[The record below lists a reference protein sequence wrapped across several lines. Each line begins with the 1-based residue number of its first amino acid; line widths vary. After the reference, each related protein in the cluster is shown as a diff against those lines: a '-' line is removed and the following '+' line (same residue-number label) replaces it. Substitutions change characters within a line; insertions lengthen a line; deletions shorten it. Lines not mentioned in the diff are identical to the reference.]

1 MGPPVALRLALKDI
15 AVTEFVLQR
24 RDDNVAIVTLNRP
37 DKLNAVSSALRLGL
51 IQSLREA
58 DADKGVRAIVVTGAG
73 RAFCAGQDLSEAVG
87 YEMADIRGWLDEQ
100 RMMYQ
105 SFRDLSKP
113 CIAAIN
119 GTAAGAGFQMTLCA
133 DLRITH
139 AAVKLGQPEVRAGL
153 ASIVGSY
160 LMSLHVGL
168 GINVELSLCGTLM
181 SGERACAVG
190 LVNELVAKDEVVS
203 RSVERAKELAAL
215 DPVAISLTKR
225 RFRETTQA
233 GFDSACDAG
242 VRSQLE
248 AYATGGP
255 QQIMRSFLNKAA

>member
-1 MGPPVALRLALKDI
+1 M
-15 AVTEFVLQR
+15 VTDTVLQR
-24 RDDNVAIVTLNRP
+24 RDDSVAVLTLNRP
-37 DKLNAVSSALRLGL
+37 EKLNAVSSTLRLSL
-51 IQSLREA
+51 IDKLRQA
-58 DADKGVRAIVVTGAG
+58 DADQSIRAIVVTGAG

-87 YEMADIRGWLDEQ
+87 YEMADVRSWLDQQ
-100 RMMYQ
+100 RLTYQ
-105 SFRDLSKP
+105 SFRDLTKP

-119 GTAAGAGFQMTLCA
+119 GTAAGAGFQMALCA

-139 AAVKLGQPEVRAGL
+139 SGVKLGQPEVRAGL

-168 GINVELSLCGTLM
+168 GINTELSLGGMLL
-181 SGERACAVG
+181 SGDRAHRLGLVSQLVEPEEVLSKSLERAQ
-190 LVNELVAKDEVVS
+190 
-203 RSVERAKELAAL
+203 ELAAL
-215 DPVAISLTKR
+215 DPVAVALTKR

-233 GFDSACDAG
+233 GFDYACEAG

-255 QQIMRSFLNKAA
+255 QRNMRNFLNRGA